1 MVYATRSRVISG
13 SAPTATETTSTH
25 NLKEP
30 ISTKHIS
37 IALSKKTPSTISK
50 KSSSTTTTT
59 TSKPHTISTKDGH
72 RNHLNDGKEHHI
84 LEEDGQD
91 RHHIWYRNFS
101 ENDDLAHHNL
111 KAAQSG
117 RSRSDRRE
125 NLHTENGATTRRVRH
140 LSRHDVDA
148 ALHKGTPA
156 SQGAVPETPMDHHH
170 IRYISDDD
178 STNAMNVDTHSQ
190 QLAPLSNSSGG
201 SSDEGTR
208 NARHRHRATKS
219 GSSRTSPSSALLTK
233 HSPKSTVGKGTS
245 HTETTQS
252 RTPMHLVDSIVVSH
266 AGQHAISSHYKG
278 SDSTMTTTTTTATHS
293 NAELLA
299 EQRERLER
307 HETATHCITQK
318 SLLDREKAHEAILSL
333 DHDVILL
340 QKLLQE
346 KEEALRAAEARAA
359 EFQQVTIHTETLT
372 REIHDLEIT
381 IRDLRTNLRSKEKA
395 LKEAQQQHAADRLE
409 GQKQQTFLEHEISK
423 LKGNLKAKEHVQA
436 QSLRLQKDLDEANK
450 QRAQLIVEI
459 SEISE
464 NLKVKETDLMGAHAT
479 VKRLEHSN
487 SAYSEETHRLADEL
501 GLLKQRLASHEY
513 ELKDCQHKIKTLEG
527 AQEKVHMLNLH
538 IKELRDQISE
548 RDATIKELEKD
559 NKALNA
565 QSIHT
570 DTLMDD
576 IRILKNDLADREIQL
591 SKALKSVK
599 SLNVFMDRT
608 LALEDEVK
616 DLRDQVDVQEKH
628 LTYLEDALMAHE
640 DCAVEAQQ
648 LQDQI
653 DMLENL
659 LHEKGGEIAQ
669 LQKAN
674 KGLAIKDAKIETL
687 QKEIQTILHEMEA
700 KEKAALNLQEKTDQD
715 LARVS
720 STASALRTEVEGFR
734 QELKDKNYELEHAH
748 KTIDELKDEKDRNMH
763 LTIEITKLEKII
775 SDKNRRA
782 NDLEK
787 MVESMKTHADRAG
800 RLEGE
805 VKELQ
810 REVRQGKKAADQ
822 TVKNL
827 AAVSSTANTLRVEV
841 ESLREQLHEREKELA
856 HADRI
861 AEDLE
866 KKTQQVKELL
876 IRINSLETTQ
886 QNYVIR
892 AHKAEDMSRGLE
904 ADIATLEARIAGLL
918 HTLKEKEN
926 GLQAALD
933 KAKKDHDSAL
943 LRLEETRITVTNLK
957 KQLEDAE
964 KDARHQLLAKD
975 DQIHVL
981 MNEIS
986 QWENHEEGWVNKTT
1000 DLTEEIE
1007 RSTDLV
1013 RLKDKAIHDLK
1024 YKLSEHNSEIGRL
1037 NDAIN
1042 QARGEIH
1049 ADRKRR
1055 ASEIEDTVAEKTRH
1069 FHQDKAVLKRTISDL
1084 EHDIKHLE
1092 KKIRLDHDHAVLERQ
1107 LGEQIR
1113 ELTLWKQNSEE
1124 QTKEWE
1130 ITVAN
1135 LESEKELQV
1144 GLLTRYERQIDT
1156 LQSQVDGADAWR
1168 LRAIGQAEK
1177 LTAMIGRLEKELNTL
1192 KATLAQH
1199 DANDAKLTERIH
1211 SLTIQIETLVTSR
1224 DELRREAS
1232 AKDDQITD
1240 LEERL
1245 RGEVNSYKARLAD
1258 TRRELSAK
1266 DKKIDV
1272 LNARIA
1278 ESARQMADLE
1288 SRAAQDQ
1295 DSMVTMESTL
1305 DKLRH
1310 TLAAQMDKYK
1320 SLDSK
1325 YQAALQIQAD
1335 QDKQLYKLEKTLD
1348 RVKAEDSDKVETLES
1363 KSRHLEK
1370 DLNKALKRV
1379 DILQVELHAVTRQ
1392 YQDTMASLERAKT
1405 QMTKMVPAEQASH
1418 DACAKRIHLGEKEV
1432 SKLSSKIADLKSQ
1445 VDRMSKDQAARD
1457 SAWALTENR
1466 YKDRI
1471 HLLTKSRTTLEL
1483 RLCDAQNARDLEK
1496 AAHDQDLLRAQ
1507 REKEKQETMIQSLRR
1522 TQKQMQKEFTTLE
1535 TRMRREM
1542 SATKDLTGLL
1552 SKLKASIKRDSE
1564 AELRSLDELE
1574 KELKSR
1580 EMVVEETI
1588 SNTRSRMDSGTF
1600 MESNESSSGDMM
1612 SSSSSSYASSGHRN
1626 ITAH

>member
-1 MVYATRSRVISG
+1 MVYATRSRDTNRNT
-13 SAPTATETTSTH
+13 PTSTKTTSTH
-25 NLKEP
+25 NLREP

-37 IALSKKTPSTISK
+37 VALSKKTPSTISK
-50 KSSSTTTTT
+50 KNSSTNATT

-101 ENDDLAHHNL
+101 ENDDLAHHNH

-125 NLHTENGATTRRVRH
+125 SLHTENGAATRRVRH

-148 ALHKGTPA
+148 ALRKGTPA
-156 SQGAVPETPMDHHH
+156 SQGAVPKTQMDHHH

-190 QLAPLSNSSGG
+190 QLATLGNSSGG

-208 NARHRHRATKS
+208 NAHHRRRASKS
-219 GSSRTSPSSALLTK
+219 GSSRTSSSSTLLTK
-233 HSPKSTVGKGTS
+233 HSSKSTVGKGTI

-252 RTPMHLVDSIVVSH
+252 RTPMHL
-266 AGQHAISSHYKG
+266 
-278 SDSTMTTTTTTATHS
+278 
-293 NAELLA
+293 
-299 EQRERLER
+299 
-307 HETATHCITQK
+307 
-318 SLLDREKAHEAILSL
+318 
-333 DHDVILL
+333 
-340 QKLLQE
+340 KLLQE
-346 KEEALRAAEARAA
+346 KEDALRTAEARTA
-359 EFQQVTIHTETLT
+359 ELQQVTTIRTETLT

-381 IRDLRTNLRSKEKA
+381 IRDLRTNLHSKEKA
-395 LKEAQQQHAADRLE
+395 LKETQQQHAADRLE
-409 GQKQQTFLEHEISK
+409 GQKQQTFLEKEISK
-423 LKGNLKAKEHVQA
+423 LNSNLKAKEHIQE
-436 QSLRLQKDLDEANK
+436 QSLHLQKDLDEANK
-450 QRAQLIVEI
+450 QRARLIVEI
-459 SEISE
+459 REISE

-479 VKRLEHSN
+479 VKGLEHSKR
-487 SAYSEETHRLADEL
+487 AYSEETHRLADEL

-513 ELKDCQHKIKTLEG
+513 ELKDCHHKIKTLEG

-548 RDATIKELEKD
+548 RDDTIKELKED
-559 NKALNA
+559 NKALNI

-576 IRILKNDLADREIQL
+576 IRILKNDLADREMQL
-591 SKALKSVK
+591 SKARKSVK
-599 SLNVFMDRT
+599 SLTMFMDRA

-640 DCAVEAQQ
+640 NCAFETKQ

-700 KEKAALNLQEKTDQD
+700 KEKAALKLQEKADQD
-715 LARVS
+715 LAKVG

-734 QELKDKNYELEHAH
+734 QELKDKNYELKHTH
-748 KTIDELKDEKDRNMH
+748 KTIDELKDEKDRNMY
-763 LTIEITKLEKII
+763 LTIEITKLEKMIA
-775 SDKNRRA
+775 DKNRQA
-782 NDLEK
+782 NNLEK
-787 MVESMKTHADRAG
+787 MVESMKTHADRAN
-800 RLEGE
+800 RLEDE

-822 TVKNL
+822 AAKDLT
-827 AAVSSTANTLRVEV
+827 AVSSTANTLRVEV
-841 ESLREQLHEREKELA
+841 ESLREELHEREKELV
-856 HADRI
+856 HADKI
-861 AEDLE
+861 AKDLE

-876 IRINSLETTQ
+876 IKINGLETTQ

-892 AHKAEDMSRGLE
+892 AHKAEDKSKGLE
-904 ADIATLEARIAGLL
+904 ADIASLEARIGGLL

-943 LRLEETRITVTNLK
+943 LRLEETRTTVTNLK

-964 KDARHQLLAKD
+964 KDARHQLVAKD

-986 QWENHEEGWVNKTT
+986 QWESHEEGWVNKTT

-1007 RSTDLV
+1007 RGTDLV
-1013 RLKDKAIHDLK
+1013 RHKDKVIHDLK

-1042 QARGEIH
+1042 QARGELH

-1069 FHQDKAVLKRTISDL
+1069 FHQDKAVLKSTISDL
-1084 EHDIKHLE
+1084 EHDIKHLK

-1107 LGEQIR
+1107 LGAQIR

-1144 GLLTRYERQIDT
+1144 GLLTRYERQIHN

-1168 LRAIGQAEK
+1168 LKAIEQAEK
-1177 LTAMIGRLEKELNTL
+1177 LTAMIGRLEKELNIL

-1224 DELRREAS
+1224 DELHREAS

-1240 LEERL
+1240 LEDRL

-1258 TRRELSAK
+1258 TRRELAVK

-1278 ESARQMADLE
+1278 ESTRQMADLE
-1288 SRAAQDQ
+1288 SRVAQDQ
-1295 DSMVTMESTL
+1295 DSMEAMESTL

-1335 QDKQLYKLEKTLD
+1335 QDKQLYKLETTLD
-1348 RVKAEDSDKVETLES
+1348 RAMTEDSDKVETLES
-1363 KSRHLEK
+1363 NNRHLEK

-1379 DILQVELHAVTRQ
+1379 DILQVELHAVTRL
-1392 YQDTMASLERAKT
+1392 YQDTLASLERAKA

-1418 DACAKRIHLGEKEV
+1418 DACAARIHSGEKEV
-1432 SKLSSKIADLKSQ
+1432 AKLSSKIVDMKSQ

-1457 SAWALTENR
+1457 SAWALTENG

-1471 HLLTKSRTTLEL
+1471 HLLTKSQTTLEL
-1483 RLCDAQNARDLEK
+1483 RLRDAQNARDLEK

-1507 REKEKQETMIQSLRR
+1507 REKVKQETMIQSLRR

-1552 SKLKASIKRDSE
+1552 SKLKASIKRGSE
-1564 AELRSLDELE
+1564 ALSLLNRP
-1574 KELKSR
+1574 ELKSR
-1580 EMVVEETI
+1580 EMVVEQTI
-1588 SNTRSRMDSGTF
+1588 SITRSRMDSGTF
-1600 MESNESSSGDMM
+1600 MESSESSSGDMM
-1612 SSSSSSYASSGHRN
+1612 SSSSSSHTSSGHRN

>member
-1 MVYATRSRVISG
+1 MVYATRSRVINKST
-13 SAPTATETTSTH
+13 PTTTKTTSTH
-25 NLKEP
+25 NLREP

-37 IALSKKTPSTISK
+37 VALSKKTPSTISK
-50 KSSSTTTTT
+50 SSSTT
-59 TSKPHTISTKDGH
+59 SKTHTISTKDGH

-91 RHHIWYRNFS
+91 RHHIWYHNFS
-101 ENDDLAHHNL
+101 ENDDLAHHNH

-125 NLHTENGATTRRVRH
+125 SLHTENGATTRRVRH

-148 ALHKGTPA
+148 ALRKGTPA
-156 SQGAVPETPMDHHH
+156 SQGAVPKTQMDHHH

-190 QLAPLSNSSGG
+190 QLATLSNSSGG
-201 SSDEGTR
+201 SSDEGTQ
-208 NARHRHRATKS
+208 NARHRHRASKS
-219 GSSRTSPSSALLTK
+219 GSSRTSSSSTLLTK
-233 HSPKSTVGKGTS
+233 HSSKSTVGKGTS
-245 HTETTQS
+245 HTETTQP
-252 RTPMHLVDSIVVSH
+252 RTPMHLVDSMVVNH

-278 SDSTMTTTTTTATHS
+278 SDSTMTTTTTTTTHS
-293 NAELLA
+293 NAKILA

-307 HETATHCITQK
+307 HETATHRITQK

-346 KEEALRAAEARAA
+346 KEDALRAAEARAA
-359 EFQQVTIHTETLT
+359 EFQQVTIRTETLT

-381 IRDLRTNLRSKEKA
+381 IRDLRTNLHSKERA

-409 GQKQQTFLEHEISK
+409 DQKQQAFLEHEISK

-436 QSLRLQKDLDEANK
+436 QSLHLQKDLDEANK

-459 SEISE
+459 HEISE
-464 NLKVKETDLMGAHAT
+464 NLKMKETNLMGAHAT
-479 VKRLEHSN
+479 IKGLEHSN
-487 SAYSEETHRLADEL
+487 RAYSEETRRLTDEL
-501 GLLKQRLASHEY
+501 RLLKQRLASHEH
-513 ELKDCQHKIKTLEG
+513 ELKDCHHKIKTLEG
-527 AQEKVHMLNLH
+527 TQEKVHTLNLH

-559 NKALNA
+559 NKALNV
-565 QSIHT
+565 QSIHA

-576 IRILKNDLADREIQL
+576 VRMLKNDLAASETQL

-599 SLNVFMDRT
+599 SLTVFMDRA

-640 DCAVEAQQ
+640 DCAFETKQ

-669 LQKAN
+669 LQMAN

-700 KEKAALNLQEKTDQD
+700 KEKTALTLQEKADQD
-715 LARVS
+715 LAKVS

-734 QELKDKNYELEHAH
+734 QELKDKNHELKHAH

-775 SDKNRRA
+775 ADKNRRA

-787 MVESMKTHADRAG
+787 MVESMKTHADRAD

-810 REVRQGKKAADQ
+810 RETRQGKKAADQ
-822 TVKNL
+822 TAKDL

-861 AEDLE
+861 AKDLE
-866 KKTQQVKELL
+866 IKSQQVKELL
-876 IRINSLETTQ
+876 VKINSLETTQ

-892 AHKAEDMSRGLE
+892 AHKAEDKSKGLE
-904 ADIATLEARIAGLL
+904 ADIASLEARIGGLL
-918 HTLKEKEN
+918 HTLKEKES

-943 LRLEETRITVTNLK
+943 LRLEETRTTVTNLK

-981 MNEIS
+981 MNEIN
-986 QWENHEEGWVNKTT
+986 QWENHEESWVSKTI
-1000 DLTEEIE
+1000 DLTEDIV
-1007 RSTDLV
+1007 RGTDLL
-1013 RLKDKAIHDLK
+1013 RHKDKAIHDLK
-1024 YKLSEHNSEIGRL
+1024 HKLIEHNSEIGRL

-1042 QARGEIH
+1042 QARGELH
-1049 ADRKRR
+1049 AERKRR
-1055 ASEIEDTVAEKTRH
+1055 ASEIEDMVAEKTRH
-1069 FHQDKAVLKRTISDL
+1069 FQQDKTVLKRTISDL
-1084 EHDIKHLE
+1084 EHDIEHLE

-1144 GLLTRYERQIDT
+1144 GLLTRYERQIDA

-1168 LRAIGQAEK
+1168 LKAIEQAEK
-1177 LTAMIGRLEKELNTL
+1177 LTAMIGRLEKELNIL
-1192 KATLAQH
+1192 KGTLAQH

-1224 DELRREAS
+1224 DELHREVS

-1240 LEERL
+1240 LEEHL

-1258 TRRELSAK
+1258 TRRELAAK

-1278 ESARQMADLE
+1278 ESTRQMADLE
-1288 SRAAQDQ
+1288 SRVAQDQ
-1295 DSMVTMESTL
+1295 DSMTAMESTL

-1325 YQAALQIQAD
+1325 YQDALQIQAD

-1348 RVKAEDSDKVETLES
+1348 RVKADDSDKVDTLEY
-1363 KSRHLEK
+1363 KNRHLEK

-1379 DILQVELHAVTRQ
+1379 DILQVELHTVTRQ
-1392 YQDTMASLERAKT
+1392 YQDTLASLERAKA
-1405 QMTKMVPAEQASH
+1405 QMAKMVPAEQASH
-1418 DACAKRIHLGEKEV
+1418 DACAARIHSGEKEV
-1432 SKLSSKIADLKSQ
+1432 AKLSSKIVDLKSH

-1457 SAWALTENR
+1457 SAWALTENG

-1471 HLLTKSRTTLEL
+1471 HLLTKSQKTLEL
-1483 RLCDAQNARDLEK
+1483 RLRDSQNARDLEK

-1522 TQKQMQKEFTTLE
+1522 TQKHMQKEFTTLE
-1535 TRMRREM
+1535 TQMRREM

-1564 AELRSLDELE
+1564 AELRSVDELE

-1580 EMVVEETI
+1580 EMMVEETI
-1588 SNTRSRMDSGTF
+1588 SITRSRMDSGTF
-1600 MESNESSSGDMM
+1600 MESSESSSGDMM
-1612 SSSSSSYASSGHRN
+1612 SSSSSSRASSGHRN